1 MTNELLSDDEIITS
15 VLEGCTRNFEIL
27 IQRYSGKI
35 IHFINSMTA
44 DRDESQSIAQDVFFK
59 IYQNL
64 PYYKKQDN
72 FSAFIFKIAKNM
84 TLNWLN
90 RQKRTVFFSHL
101 VGRELDQ
108 VSCRQVPALAVDPEQ
123 LEKDEK
129 ISQNLRSLPEEQRIA
144 LILKI
149 YLEFSYKQI
158 REISGWSIPKIE
170 TLISRA
176 KSRLKKNIDLQEKNS
191 GFVLKVRK
199 K

>member
-1 MTNELLSDDEIITS
+1 MQIDIFFQPAFGPRYKGLDFGNRPAADFPDLFIGKLQVNFQNQSDALLF
-15 VLEGCTRNFEIL
+15 G
-27 IQRYSGKI
+27 Q
-35 IHFINSMTA
+35 A
-44 DRDESQSIAQDVFFK
+44 
-59 IYQNL
+59 
-64 PYYKKQDN
+64 
-72 FSAFIFKIAKNM
+72 
-84 TLNWLN
+84 
-90 RQKRTVFFSHL
+90 
-101 VGRELDQ
+101 
-108 VSCRQVPALAVDPEQ
+108 PALAVDPEQ

-176 KSRLKKNIDLQEKNS
+176 KSRLKKNIALQEKNS
-191 GFVLKVRK
+191 GFILKARK